1 MIELTHIHD
10 LNLISAK
17 LHGVD
22 LDVERCAAELER
34 LLGAGPA
41 TPDALGSLERAVAK
55 VLVHDWPRPHDP
67 VVRQLRLAAA
77 AMVDRVRRLQ

>member
-1 MIELTHIHD
+1 
-10 LNLISAK
+10 
-17 LHGVD
+17 
-22 LDVERCAAELER
+22 
-34 LLGAGPA
+34 
-41 TPDALGSLERAVAK
+41 

>member
-1 MIELTHIHD
+1 MIELNHIHD
-10 LNLISAK
+10 LNLISAN
-17 LHGVD
+17 LHEVD
-22 LDVERCAAELER
+22 LDVERRSAELER

-41 TPDALGSLERAVAK
+41 TPAELGSIERAVAK

-67 VVRQLRLAAA
+67 VVRELRLAAA